1 MGVGWRG
8 ARAFGS
14 RNQGSKPGKQ
24 STEATRTRAGD
35 APYRMGNT
43 GGEGKPACLV
53 RGKFCPLDNTPRSLR
68 VLRTRSWRRRTA
80 HHCKGGGGAA
90 WRARR
95 GMSTNSLQKY
105 KLVRRAGRTRHA
117 ARRTHTARRARSSH
131 RCGAP
136 QVFIGDQSVGK
147 TSIISR
153 FMYDQFDTHYAS
165 TIGAC
170 TARAVCS

>member
-1 MGVGWRG
+1 
-8 ARAFGS
+8 
-14 RNQGSKPGKQ
+14 
-24 STEATRTRAGD
+24 
-35 APYRMGNT
+35 
-43 GGEGKPACLV
+43 
-53 RGKFCPLDNTPRSLR
+53 
-68 VLRTRSWRRRTA
+68 
-80 HHCKGGGGAA
+80 
-90 WRARR
+90 
-95 GMSTNSLQKY
+95 MSTNSLQKY

-131 RCGAP
+131 QCGAP

-170 TARAVCS
+170 TARAVV